1 MENKFLQLL
10 NDAGGKVEKGT
21 FENLCRESGLFN
33 EISVELA
40 LSREQRRLMA
50 LNLLQK
56 RIVVGGQKF
65 KSVMEIK
72 GESGATEYLMVTA
85 ANFHEMLEKYPG
97 EIVEAVKSDETDA
110 SNRAIVQQNKVWE
123 SQAQLDFLLPLTG
136 ETEVRCQ
143 DGDSPPENEFVKL
156 LPEYE
161 AEIKHHSDDE
171 YIRPGQYEGDF
182 VWPRYNMVIEMDSYE
197 YHCRTKTLYN
207 DTANRDFYYL
217 ERGYNLEQ
225 VHARWLMQYGP
236 RPVAQMVVDKIRNNY
251 KPVEKW
257 QGLSEVVSR

>member
-10 NDAGGKVEKGT
+10 NDVGGKVEKGT

-33 EISVELA
+33 EISTELA

-50 LNLLQK
+50 LNLSQK

-65 KSVMEIK
+65 KSVMEVN

-85 ANFHEMLEKYPG
+85 ANFHDMLKKYPG
-97 EIVEAVKSDETDA
+97 EIVESVKNDETDA

-143 DGDSPPENEFVKL
+143 AADSPPENDFMKL

-161 AEIKHHSDDE
+161 SEIKHHSDDE

-207 DTANRDFYYL
+207 DTANRDFYYM
-217 ERGYNLEQ
+217 ERGYNLEH

-236 RPVAQMVVDKIRNNY
+236 SRVAQLVMDKIRNNY
-251 KPVEKW
+251 KLADGW
-257 QGLSEVVSR
+257 QN